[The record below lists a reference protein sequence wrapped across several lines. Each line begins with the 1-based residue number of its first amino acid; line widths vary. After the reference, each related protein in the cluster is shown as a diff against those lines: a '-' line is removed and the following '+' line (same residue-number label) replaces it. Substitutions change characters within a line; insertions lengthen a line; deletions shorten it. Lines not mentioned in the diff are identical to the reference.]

1 MKTKKGEIMKISN
14 EVVVVSNYATEYLNK
29 TLSAYAD
36 AGYKLVSTLLAPNEF
51 NVQVMYLFFTKEEN

>member
-1 MKTKKGEIMKISN
+1 MKISN
-14 EVVVVSNYATEYLNK
+14 EVVVVSNYATEHLNK